1 MLKAWGGMGLC
12 GLFSSQQTVSI
23 LFFFFPLIL
32 NCFHPW
38 HYFLPLLTHC
48 QECYYHLLKKKKKR
62 LQNFGARTDLWEL
75 VFMNK
80 LWPRQFKHLA
90 QRRADTKIKHFYKVP
105 TSVVLLRALAL
116 LFVSYLPLP
125 QERVS
130 LLAKTSL
137 SLFFIFF
144 HLTDF
149 CGALL
154 PSL

>member
-1 MLKAWGGMGLC
+1 MWLV
-12 GLFSSQQTVSI
+12 LFTTNSFHS
-23 LFFFFPLIL
+23 FFFFLIL

-38 HYFLPLLTHC
+38 HYFLLLLTHYQQC
-48 QECYYHLLKKKKKR
+48 YHLLEKKKR

-75 VFMNK
+75 VFINK

-90 QRRADTKIKHFYKVP
+90 QRRADTKIKHFKKLP

-125 QERVS
+125 QEKLS